1 MGVQR
6 RIEHERIATRANHTD
21 VWASEPRDVDRL
33 DGGISPRRGRNG
45 EGGQPVVPFGIA
57 RV

>member
-6 RIEHERIATRANHTD
+6 RIEHERIAMRANHTD
-21 VWASEPRDVDRL
+21 ARESEPRDVDRL

-45 EGGQPVVPFGIA
+45 EGGQPVVPFGID